1 MVYYILDTNIDT
13 GGRMEFKDK
22 VAVVT
27 GAASGIGK
35 AVIQMFADEGAKVV
49 LADINEQGITKFA
62 AELTAKGIDAIAV
75 QTDVT
80 KVEMVKNLLDKAMQ
94 KHGRIDIL
102 HNNAGIILPNDIDVI
117 DYKDI
122 DRQIHINLY
131 GIIYGTKEVI
141 PLMKK
146 QGFGHIVNTASLAGV
161 VPEPSSAI
169 YSATKFGI
177 RGFDLAVR
185 LELMKTGVSIST
197 LLPDSVETP
206 QLHYEATHGGSPMS
220 FLDKA
225 QTPEAVAQAV
235 KRAILKNKVEVYV
248 PHSQGIVARIAL
260 MWPWLIPML
269 WPMLEKS
276 GKKNKEKKIQELKK
290 QA

>member
-1 MVYYILDTNIDT
+1 MV
-13 GGRMEFKDK
+13 FKDK
-22 VAVVT
+22 VAIVT

-35 AVIQMFADEGAKVV
+35 AVIKMFADEGAKVV
-49 LADINEQGITKFA
+49 LADINEDGINKYA
-62 AELTAKGIDAIAV
+62 AELTSKGVDAMAV
-75 QTDVT
+75 PTDVT
-80 KVEMVKNLLDKAMQ
+80 KLDMIKNLLNKTLERH
-94 KHGRIDIL
+94 KRIDIL

-122 DRQIHINLY
+122 DKQIHINLY

-141 PLMKK
+141 PIMKK
-146 QGFGHIVNTASLAGV
+146 QGFGHIVNTASLAGI

-169 YSATKFGI
+169 YSATKFAI

-185 LELMKTGVSIST
+185 LELANTGVSITT

-220 FLDKA
+220 FLDKP

-235 KRAILKNKVEVYV
+235 KKAILKNKLEVYV
-248 PHSQGIVARIAL
+248 PHSQGVIARLAL
-260 MWPWLIPML
+260 MWPWIMPVL

-276 GKKNKEKKIQELKK
+276 GRKNKEKKIQELKN
-290 QA
+290 QG

>member
-1 MVYYILDTNIDT
+1 MK
-13 GGRMEFKDK
+13 FKDK
-22 VAVVT
+22 VAIVT

-35 AVIQMFADEGAKVV
+35 AVIRMFADEGAKVV
-49 LADINEQGITKFA
+49 LADINEEGINTFA
-62 AELTAKGIDAIAV
+62 KELAAKGVDAMAV
-75 QTDVT
+75 RTDVT
-80 KVEMVKNLLDKAMQ
+80 KLEMVKDLLNKALQ

-102 HNNAGIILPNDIDVI
+102 HNNAGIILPNDIDAI

-141 PLMKK
+141 PIMKK
-146 QGFGHIVNTASLAGV
+146 QGSGHIVNTASLAGV
-161 VPEPSSAI
+161 VPEPGSSI

-177 RGFDLAVR
+177 RGFSLGVR
-185 LELMKTGVSIST
+185 LELLHTGVSIST
-197 LLPDSVETP
+197 VLPDSVETP

-220 FLDKA
+220 FLDKP
-225 QTPEAVAQAV
+225 QTPEAVARAV
-235 KRAILKNKVEVYV
+235 KKAILKNKVEVYV
-248 PHSQGIVARIAL
+248 PHSQGIVARLAL
-260 MWPWLIPML
+260 MWPWIMPLL

-276 GKKNKEKKIQELKK
+276 GRKNLDKKLQELKK

>member
-1 MVYYILDTNIDT
+1 
-13 GGRMEFKDK
+13 MEFKDK
-22 VAVVT
+22 VAIVT

-35 AVIQMFADEGAKVV
+35 AVIKMFADEGAKVV
-49 LADINEQGITKFA
+49 LADINEEGINKFA
-62 AELTAKGIDAIAV
+62 SELKARGVDATPV
-75 QTDVT
+75 HTDVT
-80 KVEMVKNLLDKAMQ
+80 KLEMVKNLIDTALKR
-94 KHGRIDIL
+94 HGRIDIM
-102 HNNAGIILPNDIDVI
+102 HNNAGIILPNDIDVT

-141 PLMKK
+141 PVMKK

-161 VPEPSSAI
+161 APEPGSAI
-169 YSATKFGI
+169 YSATKFAI

-185 LELMKTGVSIST
+185 LELIGTGVSITT

-220 FLDKA
+220 FLDKP

-235 KRAILKNKVEVYV
+235 KNGILKNKVEVYV
-248 PHSQGIVARIAL
+248 PHSQGIIARLAL
-260 MWPWLIPML
+260 MWPWIMPIL
-269 WPMLEKS
+269 WPMLKKS
-276 GKKNKEKKIQELKK
+276 GEKNKQKKIQELSK
-290 QA
+290 QT

>member
-1 MVYYILDTNIDT
+1 
-13 GGRMEFKDK
+13 MEFKDK
-22 VAVVT
+22 VAIVT

-35 AVIQMFADEGAKVV
+35 AVIQMFASEGAKVV

-62 AELTAKGIDAIAV
+62 QELTAQGIDAMAV

-80 KVEMVKNLLDKAMQ
+80 KLDMVRNLLNKALQ

-117 DYKDI
+117 EYKDI
-122 DRQIHINLY
+122 DRQIQINLY

-146 QGFGHIVNTASLAGV
+146 QGSGHIVNTASLAGV

-169 YSATKFGI
+169 YSATKFAI

-185 LELMKTGVSIST
+185 LELMHTGISIST

-206 QLHYEATHGGSPMS
+206 QLHYEATHGGSAMS
-220 FLDKA
+220 FLDKP
-225 QTPEAVAQAV
+225 QTPENVALAV
-235 KRAILKNKVEVYV
+235 KKAILKNKVEVYV
-248 PHSQGIVARIAL
+248 PHSQGIVARLAL
-260 MWPWLIPML
+260 MWPWSMPLL
-269 WPMLEKS
+269 WPLLEKS
-276 GKKNKEKKIQELKK
+276 GKKNKEKKLQELKQK
-290 QA
+290 GA

>member
-1 MVYYILDTNIDT
+1 MQ
-13 GGRMEFKDK
+13 FKDQ
-22 VAVVT
+22 VAIVT

-35 AVIQMFADEGAKVV
+35 SVIQMLANEGAKVV
-49 LADINEQGITKFA
+49 LADINEEGIVKFA
-62 AELTAKGIDAIAV
+62 KELMAKGVDAMAV
-75 QTDVT
+75 PTDVT
-80 KVEMVKNLLDKAMQ
+80 KLDMVKALLNKAMQ
-94 KHGRIDIL
+94 KHGKINIL
-102 HNNAGIILPNDIDVI
+102 HNNAGIILPADIDVI

-169 YSATKFGI
+169 YSATKFAI

-185 LELMKTGVSIST
+185 LELMNTGVSIST

-220 FLDKA
+220 FLDKP
-225 QTPEAVAQAV
+225 QTTEAVAQAV
-235 KRAILKNKVEVYV
+235 KNAILKNKVEVYV
-248 PHSQGIVARIAL
+248 PHSQGMVARLAL
-260 MWPWLIPML
+260 SIPWIIPML
-269 WPMLEKS
+269 WPMLKKS
-276 GKKNKEKKIQELKK
+276 GAKNLEKKLQSLGKK
-290 QA
+290 

>member
-1 MVYYILDTNIDT
+1 MV
-13 GGRMEFKDK
+13 FKDK
-22 VAVVT
+22 VAIVT

-35 AVIQMFADEGAKVV
+35 AVIKMFADEGAKVV
-49 LADINEQGITKFA
+49 LADINEDGINKYA
-62 AELTAKGIDAIAV
+62 AELTSKGVDAMAV
-75 QTDVT
+75 PTDVT
-80 KVEMVKNLLDKAMQ
+80 KLDMIKNLLNKTLERH
-94 KHGRIDIL
+94 KRIDIL

-122 DRQIHINLY
+122 DKQIHINLY

-141 PLMKK
+141 PIMKK
-146 QGFGHIVNTASLAGV
+146 QGFGHIVNTASLAGI

-169 YSATKFGI
+169 YSATKFAI

-185 LELMKTGVSIST
+185 LELANTGVSITT

-220 FLDKA
+220 FLDKP

-235 KRAILKNKVEVYV
+235 KKAILKNKLEVYV
-248 PHSQGIVARIAL
+248 PHSQGVIARLAL
-260 MWPWLIPML
+260 MWPWIMPVL

-276 GKKNKEKKIQELKK
+276 GRKNKEKKIQELKK
-290 QA
+290 QG